1 MTQIDSLQNLFYNK
15 IIQFLG
21 TQGID
26 VRIQDLQQNIL
37 ISQHEIDSCIQNTSK
52 TTPTNHKIKFKPKSK
67 NNKIKFKP
75 KHKHKPKKPKN
86 NNTQYNLFIDLCNT
100 NNLTYFQFNDEF
112 EWTGPAIKIND
123 SDYKSTIPIFNHFEY
138 NQIKGTGFTVIR
150 PTSFEN
156 DFHIN
161 YNIPS
166 SVYSKSTKTNTSDD
180 EDIVDTIEWEFRT
193 EKYLLDTHNND
204 VYSINTH
211 DIIGKRIY
219 SDDYDDYI
227 IEFN

>member
-52 TTPTNHKIKFKPKSK
+52 TTPTNHKIKFKNKSK

-193 EKYLLDTHNND
+193 NKYLVDTDNDDVYCIQTHN
-204 VYSINTH
+204 
-211 DIIGKRIY
+211 IIGKRIY

>member
-1 MTQIDSLQNLFYNK
+1 MSQIDSLQNLFYNK
-15 IIQFLG
+15 IIQFLS

-26 VRIQDLQQNIL
+26 IKIQDLQHNIQ
-37 ISQHEIDSCIQNTSK
+37 ISKHEIDSCIQNTPK
-52 TTPTNHKIKFKPKSK
+52 TTPTNNTIKFKPKSK

-75 KHKHKPKKPKN
+75 KPKKSKN
-86 NNTQYNLFIDLCNT
+86 NTTQYNIFIEICNT
-100 NNLTYFQFNDEF
+100 NKLTYFQFNDEF

-123 SDYKSTIPIFNHFEY
+123 RNYKSTIPIFNHFEY
-138 NQIKGTGFTVIR
+138 NQIKGTGFTIIR

-156 DFHIN
+156 DFLIN

-166 SVYSKSTKTNTSDD
+166 SVYNKSTKTITSDD
-180 EDIVDTIEWEFRT
+180 EDSVDTIEWEFRT

-204 VYSINTH
+204 VYSISTH

-219 SDDYDDYI
+219 SDEFDDYI

>member
-1 MTQIDSLQNLFYNK
+1 MTHIDSLQNLFYNK

-26 VRIQDLQQNIL
+26 IRIQDLQHNIH
-37 ISQHEIDSCIQNTSK
+37 ISQQEIDSCIQN
-52 TTPTNHKIKFKPKSK
+52 TPTNHKIKFKPKSK

-75 KHKHKPKKPKN
+75 KPKPKPKKSKN
-86 NNTQYNLFIDLCNT
+86 NTTQYNIFIELCNT
-100 NNLTYFQFNDEF
+100 NKLTYFQFNDEF

-123 SDYKSTIPIFNHFEY
+123 SDYKSTITIFNHFEY
-138 NQIKGTGFTVIR
+138 NQIKGTGFTIIR

-166 SVYSKSTKTNTSDD
+166 SVYNKSTKTITSDD
-180 EDIVDTIEWEFRT
+180 EDSVDTIEWEFRNI
-193 EKYLLDTHNND
+193 KYLLDTHNND
-204 VYSINTH
+204 VYSINTY

-219 SDDYDDYI
+219 SEDYDDYI